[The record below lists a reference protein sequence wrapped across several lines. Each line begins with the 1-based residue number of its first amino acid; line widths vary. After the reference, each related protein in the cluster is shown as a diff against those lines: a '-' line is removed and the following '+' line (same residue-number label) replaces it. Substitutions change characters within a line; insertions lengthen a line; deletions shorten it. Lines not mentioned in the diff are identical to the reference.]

1 MALCQVKML
10 ALDMS
15 STAKKG
21 DKAKEALH
29 TMLPPFSII
38 SDLQSIFHQVKSHE
52 MAFLYTLQSFR
63 TSFFTTNVSLKCQK
77 MDVPCRYKVFNANF

>member
-38 SDLQSIFHQVKSHE
+38 SDLQSIFHQVKFMKWLS
-52 MAFLYTLQSFR
+52 YTLQSFR
-63 TSFFTTNVSLKCQK
+63 TSFFTTNVSPKCQK
-77 MDVPCRYKVFNANF
+77 MDVPCHYKMFNANF

>member
-52 MAFLYTLQSFR
+52 MAFIHTAVIQDICFYY
-63 TSFFTTNVSLKCQK
+63 KC
-77 MDVPCRYKVFNANF
+77 VP